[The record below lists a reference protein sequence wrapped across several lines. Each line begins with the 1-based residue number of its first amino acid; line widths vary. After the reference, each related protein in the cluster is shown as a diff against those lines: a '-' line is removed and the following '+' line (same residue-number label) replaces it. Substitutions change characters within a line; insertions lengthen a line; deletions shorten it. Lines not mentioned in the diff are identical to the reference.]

1 MRILLYMEGEEM
13 NIAIF
18 GGTGRVGRLLIERAL
33 QEGHTVTALARTPD
47 KLRDLAGSNLQ
58 IVEGNVLN
66 SDAVNQTLQ
75 GSEAV
80 ISALSTDGGTTL
92 SQSIPLIIEAMIR
105 LEIKRIVAIGTAGV
119 LNSRT
124 EPGLLRYQSSESRR
138 TLTRASEE
146 HHTVWH
152 LLEGSALDWTLI
164 CPTYLPDGP
173 SEGGYRVES
182 SYLPEDGKRITT
194 GDTAAFAYSQLSSEQ
209 YLRSRVGIAY

>member
-1 MRILLYMEGEEM
+1 M

-18 GGTGRVGRLLIERAL
+18 GGTGRVGRLIIERAL
-33 QEGHTVTALARTPD
+33 QEGHTVCALVRTPD
-47 KLRDLAGSNLQ
+47 KLRDLAGSSLK
-58 IVEGNVLN
+58 IVEGNVLD
-66 SDAVNQTLQ
+66 SDAVRQTIH
-75 GSEAV
+75 GADAV

-92 SQSIPLIIEAMIR
+92 TESIPLIIGAMIG

-119 LNSRT
+119 LDSRT

-138 TLTRASEE
+138 TLTRAAEE
-146 HHTVWH
+146 HHAVWR
-152 LLEGSALDWTLI
+152 LLEESPLHWTLV

-173 SEGGYRVES
+173 TEGEYRVER

-194 GDTAAFAYSQLSSEQ
+194 GDTAAFVYSQLFSEQ